1 MSTPLRI
8 RLTDDMKTALREKDT
23 LRLSVVRMMLA
34 KLKEKDI
41 EARPSGN
48 LEGIGEADI
57 LRMIEGM
64 VKQRQ
69 ESAQMYR
76 QGGALEAAA
85 KEEAEV
91 VILQGYLPKQLDE
104 AAAEQAIRAV
114 VAEVGAAS
122 IKDMGKVMAALRGQY
137 AGQLDMAKAGEV
149 VKRVLAG

>member
-1 MSTPLRI
+1 MTLRT
-8 RLTDDMKTALREKDT
+8 RLTDDMKTAMREKDA
-23 LRLSVVRMMLA
+23 LRLSVVRMALA
-34 KLKEKDI
+34 RLKEKDI

-57 LRMIEGM
+57 LRMLEGM

-76 QGGALEAAA
+76 QGGAGDAAA

-91 VILQGYLPKQLDE
+91 VILQGYLPKKMDDY
-104 AAAEQAIRAV
+104 AVEQAIRAV
-114 VAEVGAAS
+114 VAEVGATS

-137 AGQLDMAKAGEV
+137 AGQMDMAKVGEV